1 MRHVSFQVAQK
12 TGNAG
17 NMQDA
22 AQGLAPCLEAAEA
35 SRAKWPAATGPVL
48 TEDQAGRHKPCA
60 IGTH

>member
-22 AQGLAPCLEAAEA
+22 AQGLAPCLEAA
-35 SRAKWPAATGPVL
+35 
-48 TEDQAGRHKPCA
+48 
-60 IGTH
+60 